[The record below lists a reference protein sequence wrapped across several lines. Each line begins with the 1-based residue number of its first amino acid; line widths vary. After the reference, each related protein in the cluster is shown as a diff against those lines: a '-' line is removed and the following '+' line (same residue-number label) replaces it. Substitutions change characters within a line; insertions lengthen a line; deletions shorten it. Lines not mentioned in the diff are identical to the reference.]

1 MEYVLKNKL
10 NVRILRIILLSRDRK
25 FFVYLF
31 VRMKKIVEL

>member
-10 NVRILRIILLSRDRK
+10 NIRILRIILLLRDRK
-25 FFVYLF
+25 FYVYLF

>member
-10 NVRILRIILLSRDRK
+10 NVRILRIILLLRDRI
-25 FFVYLF
+25 FYVYLF

>member
-10 NVRILRIILLSRDRK
+10 NIRILMIILLSRDRK
-25 FFVYLF
+25 FYFYLF

>member
-10 NVRILRIILLSRDRK
+10 NIRILRIILLSRDRK